1 MRSDRTGIDTN
12 ILVYAIDSA
21 DERKHKIAVEI
32 LEDLHENPERYSV
45 ALQVIAELIYV
56 TQRKY
61 PEMFDLAVKL
71 ALILLKHPKVD
82 RPKYS
87 EDIIGIAISA
97 KGNFWDAVLAY
108 TYLASG
114 VKKILTENVEDF
126 ANLPIEAENPFAKT
140 GSDRLRI

>member
-1 MRSDRTGIDTN
+1 
-12 ILVYAIDSA
+12 
-21 DERKHKIAVEI
+21 
-32 LEDLHENPERYSV
+32 
-45 ALQVIAELIYV
+45 VIAELIYV

-82 RPKYS
+82 RPRYS

-114 VKKILTENVEDF
+114 VKKIITENVEDF
-126 ANLPIEAENPFAKT
+126 ANLPIEAEDPFAKT